1 MQAKIK
7 SFYIPILKNK
17 KVDCMNNLKNKKKIF
32 THNKKRYTT
41 ISFKIVFQT
50 IPLIIATLI
59 IFSFIT
65 YLISEQALSTN
76 GIEMMNQISSITA
89 KNLNDVIT
97 EKLTTTELLANSPTI
112 KNPNV
117 PLEEKLKYLSD
128 QKESMGYVDIAILD
142 SNGIAVFSDGTD
154 LNMSIYNFFKAS
166 KNGDTCIYEPYLYPF
181 NNSYLIALSAPIKYN
196 NEITGVIVAFRNSDE
211 ISNIIKDISFLNSGQ
226 AYVINNYGVIIGH
239 NNDEYVTKNESIL
252 NVYTDRNKNKI
263 KEMIDSSAKGNN
275 GNLEIALADG
285 DEILSYSNIPSTNWT
300 IISSIKKSDL
310 LRSLVKLKSTTIVI
324 GVISV
329 IFIFLIIFI
338 SVSKISKNILHVV
351 NFMKEF
357 AKGNFSNKVNSKYL
371 KDNSEIGIMT
381 NSLNTIQNS
390 LSKIIKSIKVN
401 SCNLTDNSNDLSA
414 ISEELSSLVSSVT
427 NSISDIVESTSIQS
441 ENLSEGTKSLEKFG
455 EKISTLSNRVD
466 NVTLTTSSIGSLS
479 ENSNSD
485 LEKLTKSMDI
495 LTDNFNTFASS
506 LNLVT
511 EDINKITQMTELINN
526 IAEQTN
532 LLALNAAIEAARA
545 GEYGRGFAVVADEIR
560 KLAEISQN
568 SSKKIYNIVQN
579 IVNRTQEISDSSICI
594 TNDIKNQNLVVND
607 TISAFNKI
615 SESVENVIPMMYE
628 IAKECV
634 FLNNEKDNLI
644 INISQLSEVSKNIS
658 NSTEQIHE
666 SSQNLDSASA
676 DVANAAQKVNIL
688 SDELNGEFDQFQ
700 ILDL

>member
-196 NEITGVIVAFRNSDE
+196 SEITGVLVAFRNSDE

-239 NNDEYVTKNESIL
+239 NNDEYVIKNESIL

-495 LTDNFNTFASS
+495 LTDNFNKFACS